1 MAEVKYFSEFRS
13 LHGNFY
19 LIEIWDEDYT
29 GNNPIQFNITGNG
42 FELNYSGQT
51 DNIYSPIIGSSVSF
65 GMYIRDDDHEALV
78 ESLKQYQ
85 EHRYYV
91 KIWKGEYD
99 GQNADQWYNTT
110 KVSSDGLVMSFTDF
124 EEEEVYLNFY
134 WGGYITEDIV
144 EIEDASK
151 PYVLNVRATDGIN
164 KLKNVEGGE
173 GFTPIQNVFANAIF
187 YAYTWN
193 IFPTEWPML
202 KTISNWWSQQH
213 TYAADEDPL
222 ESTVVD
228 LNAFHTYD
236 NDGNLQ
242 KASYYE
248 ILESI
253 CRIFGIRFYFSD
265 GSFRA
270 EQIFE
275 RDNNQFK
282 EFSYKR
288 NGNPISY
295 ETKTRD
301 KTINQTSG
309 AARLAG
315 NIYSF
320 LPAVNKTQ
328 IVIDRF
334 TVDANGVTHTN
345 ALAPE
350 IELGFVPNDSA
361 NKLVISTNRNVDLE
375 VGTFVQD
382 TTPFYAIIDVDVE
395 LEGAFATYYLKRDH
409 TGTTPN
415 PMSWTTTQA
424 GSGLQLLIGP
434 FYEDFD
440 QSVSTSGTHTTPPLP
455 VSGDVTINTSFNKF
469 IRTNGSTYTLAGTSD
484 KEFQIEYVAIQT
496 TNNDGFTR
504 QTNTIGASTTNANVE
519 SGLVYDLGTTK
530 IYDALGARGSL
541 YERDA
546 VTLDRTPTTGWREG
560 NTGGYKKIQNLV
572 TEEFL
577 RLMNAPIQRYQ
588 GQIFSAHNFCDR
600 LVFDTLNWIQMGGRF
615 DANNDVWDG
624 EWFAIS
630 QDTITITASDTGNT
644 DDPVL
649 RVGSSTR
656 DGAFVSDGADIAN
669 IHADDI
675 QTTGTVDVGGNLD
688 VTGDTT
694 LQAGLTH
701 EGFLVQDIVDVT
713 NSSGSSYDVTDTDY
727 MIFNTWS
734 GTTGTATINLPVAAD
749 NEGRLLRFKSD
760 STIAANKI
768 VNLVPQGGET
778 IDGASE
784 FAFARDYDGVMILA
798 HNDAWYIIQRKAK

>member
-29 GNNPIQFNITGNG
+29 GNNPIQFNVTGNG

-222 ESTVVD
+222 ELTVVD

-345 ALAPE
+345 VLAPE

-361 NKLVISTNRNVDLE
+361 NKLIISTNRNVDLE

-395 LEGAFATYYLKRDH
+395 LEGTFATYYLKRDH

-415 PMSWTTTQA
+415 AMSWTTTQA
-424 GSGLQLLIGP
+424 GSGLQLLVGP

-504 QTNTIGASTTNANVE
+504 QTNTIGASTTNADVE

-560 NTGGYKKIQNLV
+560 NIGGYKKIQNLV

-675 QTTGTVDVGGNLD
+675 QTTGTVDVGGALD

-694 LQAGLTH
+694 LGAGLTH
-701 EGFLVQDIVDVT
+701 EGFLVQNIVDVT
-713 NSSGSSYDVTDTDY
+713 NSAGSSYDVSDTDY

-760 STIAANKI
+760 GTIAANKI
-768 VNLVPQGGET
+768 VNLVPQSGET
-778 IDGASE
+778 IDGNGE
-784 FAFARDYDGVMILA
+784 FAFNRDYDGVMILA